1 MQILWLEGPSAARE
15 KLCAFLASFPGCGGN
30 PAPVSVE
37 TRLPRSPLPR
47 GGAGGRCPSPGLQ
60 PLSGWERPQSPFN
73 LSVPLLPCLPF
84 LLSFRAQNRILE
96 PALLYGLRGGRCTGA
111 RACEPPCARTALKPG
126 EGRALT
132 RPPHARLSQTCP
144 GGGSRPFHGH
154 LPLCSLGLTWSLA
167 AAGV

>member
-111 RACEPPCARTALKPG
+111 RACEPPCVASTDAPTSRAHPSAALIGRFWATFPRPRARQGP
-126 EGRALT
+126 
-132 RPPHARLSQTCP
+132 RPSERKVFCA
-144 GGGSRPFHGH
+144 GGS
-154 LPLCSLGLTWSLA
+154 
-167 AAGV
+167 

>member
-1 MQILWLEGPSAARE
+1 MVRCLLAGPGDSGPESSTQSRSPDFLELPPSAVFPLCRRKYSQRPDLPPHTMQILWLEGPSAARE

-84 LLSFRAQNRILE
+84 LLSFRVLATTQ
-96 PALLYGLRGGRCTGA
+96 
-111 RACEPPCARTALKPG
+111 
-126 EGRALT
+126 
-132 RPPHARLSQTCP
+132 
-144 GGGSRPFHGH
+144 
-154 LPLCSLGLTWSLA
+154 LPLGDM
-167 AAGV
+167 GREGGI